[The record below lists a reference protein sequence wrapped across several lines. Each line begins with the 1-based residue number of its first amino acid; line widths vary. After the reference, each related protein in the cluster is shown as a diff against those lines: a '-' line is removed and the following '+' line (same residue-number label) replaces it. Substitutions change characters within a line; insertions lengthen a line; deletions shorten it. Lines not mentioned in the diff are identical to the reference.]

1 MSFHIDNSPL
11 NWKAQP
17 YLFLNT
23 EILAETLLGKKDNW
37 KISASLEN
45 MFRNVF
51 DRYFLSGTEK
61 DIRLVKGLKMPKA
74 KLPPVIHYLDGV
86 VFLETQLHA

>member
-1 MSFHIDNSPL
+1 
-11 NWKAQP
+11 
-17 YLFLNT
+17 
-23 EILAETLLGKKDNW
+23 
-37 KISASLEN
+37 

-61 DIRLVKGLKMPKA
+61 DIRLVKGLKIPKA

-86 VFLETQLHA
+86 VFLETQLRA